1 MSIDAHLKLACKEGK
16 NEVNFLL
23 RLSFVLESNEFNVA
37 RNTRWALDA
46 LIKDLGT
53 QAAAARA
60 IGISEASLS
69 KWLSARAQPRA
80 KGLQGLG
87 DALGLQMEDFAQ
99 AAEDFDALL
108 AKRPALSAD
117 REVSLRLP
125 PVGRYRSAW
134 PAAWH
139 GVQGRFKFLYAH
151 RDGTIE
157 VSDIDFVHLGPDG
170 IHTVM
175 KNSNVEEGRIWRYRG
190 PSFAIDGF
198 LYAILSEET
207 TATELFF
214 LIFAI
219 PVGRDT
225 GMIFGHFLARSVK
238 ESMRASKAQ
247 SCVLVPATGVPD
259 LEKLHGT
266 HTAEALQRLGL
277 LNRSVARHL
286 SDMPTQALKERLSRL
301 FD

>member
-1 MSIDAHLKLACKEGK
+1 M
-16 NEVNFLL
+16 
-23 RLSFVLESNEFNVA
+23 
-37 RNTRWALDA
+37 RNTRSALEVLVD
-46 LIKDLGT
+46 DVET
-53 QAAAARA
+53 QTAAARI

-69 KWLSARAQPRA
+69 KWLAARVQPSARGL
-80 KGLQGLG
+80 KGLGE
-87 DALGLQMEDFAQ
+87 ALGLQVEDFTRP
-99 AAEDFDALL
+99 AEDFDALL
-108 AKRPALSAD
+108 AKRPALSVD

-125 PVGRYRSAW
+125 PVERYRSAW

-175 KNSNVEEGRIWRYRG
+175 KNSNVEEGRLWRYRG

-207 TATELFF
+207 TASELFF

-219 PVGRDT
+219 PVGRDP
-225 GMIFGHFLARSVK
+225 GMVFGHFLARSVK

-247 SCVLVPATGVPD
+247 SCVLVPAAPELVA
-259 LEKLHGT
+259 LHGT
-266 HTAEALQRLGL
+266 YTSAALQGLGL

-286 SDMPTQALKERLSRL
+286 SDTPTEALKVRLADW